1 MPNNCTGTR
10 YARMRGLA
18 RVQQQLL
25 LAAIAQKIKK
35 IALLLSKTGPQGR
48 FHCSR
53 LFSPIS
59 SLNCSFTCNSL
70 ALFADQN

>member
-1 MPNNCTGTR
+1 
-10 YARMRGLA
+10 MRGRA
-18 RVQQQLL
+18 RVQQQCL
-25 LAAIAQKIKK
+25 LAATAQKIKK

-48 FHCSR
+48 FHCSS